1 MTTIEPAHDMITEST
16 VDQPDRRSGHI
27 GRITALTMTAG
38 AVTALIFALVV
49 FSGGTEPVITGTV
62 LLAFAASWAL
72 FATLA
77 ERRTDQPQRW
87 ARVPAAVM
95 AVLGIAC
102 LALRP
107 TDAQMRVAGWVWPLG
122 LVALAG
128 WMIVQSRRSLRSWS
142 RRGVLY
148 PIFGLMIVG
157 GIGAAY
163 ETVREARDEATY
175 AAPGDLVDVGGRRLH
190 INCTG
195 TGAPTVV
202 LEAGLGEP
210 STVMA
215 GWIAPAVSPSTRVC
229 VYDRAGKGWSDPA
242 PEGADPLAVVTDLHT
257 LLERHG
263 ETGPFVLAGHSSG
276 GVYVQAYAAT
286 YPDDVAGLVL
296 IDSQPRTALTDLP
309 GYSGDYEALRKA
321 SGIAQPAA
329 RFGLIRI
336 VSNMSSAGLPEPVRA
351 QARAFGS
358 TAGQARSMR
367 DELVALPV
375 VMERAQSL
383 TTLGDKPVAIV
394 TAEQDAMDGW
404 LPLQAE
410 LTRLSTTSSHRSVP
424 DATHSSLVEDE
435 HDATSASRAILDV
448 VQSVRTRSTHDAT
461 KASRAIVDV
470 VQSVRT
476 HSTLDATNASRA
488 ILDVVQSVRTN
499 STLDAP
505 AGAGQGSTPVARPTK
520 PTDELVDVDGARLH
534 VRCSGSGAVTAVLIA
549 GFETSGD
556 IWDAV
561 APTVAQQTR
570 VCIYDRYGTG
580 SSDPAPA
587 SQTFVSQADDLRA
600 ALISLGEGGP
610 YLVVGHSFGG
620 SEAVT
625 FAAQYR
631 DEVMGLLLVDASPA
645 NWPTVIC
652 AVPNDGTPAATGY
665 QQMCTTISTPAN
677 NVEHLDGLAAFDE
690 VAKIETVGDLP
701 MIVMTATQHPW
712 GLGDAENARLNDAW
726 ETGQGNWL
734 SLSSSARLVPVDN
747 TGHNIQVDQ
756 PGAVV
761 EQIQQL
767 LR

>member
-1 MTTIEPAHDMITEST
+1 MRTIEPAQDMISES
-16 VDQPDRRSGHI
+16 VFDQPDRRSGHI
-27 GRITALTMTAG
+27 GRITALTMAAG
-38 AVTALIFALVV
+38 AVTALIFAFVV
-49 FSGGTEPVITGTV
+49 FGGGTEPVITGTV
-62 LLAFAASWAL
+62 LLAFAASWSL

-142 RRGVLY
+142 RRGVLF

-163 ETVREARDEATY
+163 ETVREAQDEATY
-175 AAPGDLVDVGGRRLH
+175 AAPGDLVDVGGHRLH

-215 GWIAPAVSPSTRVC
+215 GWIAPAVSPATRVC
-229 VYDRAGKGWSDPA
+229 LYDRAGKGWSDPA
-242 PEGADPLAVVTDLHT
+242 DGADPLAVVTDLHT
-257 LLERHG
+257 LLERHR

-286 YPDDVAGLVL
+286 YPDEVAGLVL

-309 GYSGDYEALRKA
+309 GYAGDYEALRTA

-329 RFGLIRI
+329 RFGLMRI
-336 VSNMSSAGLPEPVRA
+336 VSDMSSAGLPGPVRA
-351 QARAFGS
+351 QERAFAS

-375 VMERAQSL
+375 VMQRAQSL

-410 LTRLSTTSSHRSVP
+410 LTHLSTTTSHRSVP

-435 HDATSASRAILDV
+435 HDAT
-448 VQSVRTRSTHDAT
+448 
-461 KASRAIVDV
+461 
-470 VQSVRT
+470 
-476 HSTLDATNASRA
+476 NASRA
-488 ILDVVQSVRTN
+488 ILDVVQSVRTP
-499 STLDAP
+499 STNDAANTTRAILDLQPARTQTTPNAP
-505 AGAGQGSTPVARPTK
+505 AQAGQGPTPVARPTT
-520 PTDELVDVDGARLH
+520 PTDELVEVNGARLH
-534 VRCSGSGAVTAVLIA
+534 VRCSGSGTETAVLIA

-570 VCIYDRYGTG
+570 VCTYDRYGTG
-580 SSDPAPA
+580 SSDPAPS
-587 SQTFVSQADDLRA
+587 SQTFASQADDLHT
-600 ALISLGEGGP
+600 ALASLGETGP

-625 FAAQYR
+625 FAAQHR
-631 DEVMGLLLVDASPA
+631 DEVSGLLLVDASPA

-652 AVPNDGTPAATGY
+652 AVPNDGTSAATGY

-690 VAKIETVGDLP
+690 VAKIDTIGDLP

-712 GLGDAENARLNDAW
+712 GLGDAENARLDDGW
-726 ETGQGNWL
+726 ETGQGSWL
-734 SLSSSARLVPVDN
+734 ALSSSARLVPVDN

-756 PGAVV
+756 PGAVI
-761 EQIQQL
+761 EQIHQL